1 MSEKKIVNG
10 IKGAATAASAAAT
23 IIQLAEPVID
33 YLDKRIEERKK
44 LATVPELYLKEYPL
58 TVEQAVEILN
68 GCGLKATLVEI
79 PKVAARIQY
88 RTYFDTQ
95 VVKTEPRAKQK
106 VEPGTYIKIKYI
118 TQEVINE
125 SQRLYEESER
135 QKAEKACEKLEN
147 QTKRKE
153 KTRQVM
159 SDFMDT
165 AKKGIEKVPTV
176 FHKKN
181 NVEEEQDE

>member
-1 MSEKKIVNG
+1 MSEKKVVSG
-10 IKGAATAASAAAT
+10 IKGAATGVAAAAS
-23 IIQLAEPVID
+23 IIQLAEPAIEYV
-33 YLDKRIEERKK
+33 DKKIEERKK
-44 LATVPELYLKEYPL
+44 LIIVPELYSKEYPL

-68 GCGLKATLVEI
+68 GCGLKATLVKTS
-79 PKVAARIQY
+79 KVDARIQY

-95 VVKTEPRAKQK
+95 VIKSQPRAKQR
-106 VEPGTYIKIKYI
+106 VEAGTSVLIKYI
-118 TQEVINE
+118 TQEVIDE
-125 SQRLYEESER
+125 SQRLYDESEK

-153 KTRQVM
+153 KTKQVM

-165 AKKGIEKVPTV
+165 AKRGIEKVPAV

-181 NVEEEQDE
+181 GIKEEQDE